1 MSRRFDQSPMLE
13 KPDLQDE
20 KLIDCL
26 RAHYPLPVMSVTF
39 LPLGA
44 DRNTAVY
51 RATVEDGTP
60 YFVKLRR
67 GDFDETTVLVPYLLH
82 TQGIR
87 QIIGP
92 LAARSGQ
99 VWVPLDEYKLTVSPF
114 VEGRDGYEIDLSDRH
129 WIEFGRALRGIHT
142 AVLPPALRAR
152 IPQET
157 YSPKGREIVKG
168 FQAQVE
174 DTTFADPVA
183 AELASLLRTQ
193 RDEINALVRGAEVL
207 AAVLQVWPLPLILC
221 HADIHAGN
229 VFITAHDDLY
239 IVDWDTLTLAP
250 KERDLM
256 FVGGG
261 LFRDTRTAEEEE
273 ALFYQGYGPAPVDPI
288 ALAYYRY
295 ERIVQDIAAY
305 CEQILATDEGGED
318 RANGL
323 QQLQSQFLPGGVVE
337 FAHRSGKC
345 LPPEFT
351 QVDFY

>member
-1 MSRRFDQSPMLE
+1 MLE
-13 KPDLQDE
+13 KPTLQDE
-20 KLIDCL
+20 RLIDCL
-26 RAHYPLPVMSVTF
+26 REHYELPVSAVAF

-51 RATVEDGTP
+51 RATLADGTP

-67 GDFDETTVLVPYLLH
+67 GDFDETTVLVPHLLH
-82 TQGIR
+82 AQGIR

-92 LAARSGQ
+92 LAARSGA

-114 VEGRDGYEIDLSDRH
+114 VEGRDAYEIDLADHH
-129 WIEFGRALRGIHT
+129 WIEFGQALQGLHA
-142 AVLPPALRAR
+142 AVLPLDLRAR
-152 IPQET
+152 LPQET
-157 YSPKGREIVKG
+157 YSPQWREIVKG

-174 DTTFADPVA
+174 TVPFADPVA
-183 AELASLLRTQ
+183 VELAAFMRLK
-193 RDEINALVRGAEVL
+193 RDEISALVTRAESL
-207 AAVLQVWPLPLILC
+207 AAVLRTRSLPLTLC

-229 VFITAHDDLY
+229 LLITAHGDLY
-239 IVDWDTLTLAP
+239 VVDWDTLILAP

-273 ALFYQGYGPAPVDPI
+273 TLFYEGYGPTAVDLV

-305 CEQILATDEGGED
+305 GEQILATEEGGAD

-323 QQLQSQFLPGGVVE
+323 QQLTSQFQPGGVVG
-337 FAHRSGKC
+337 FAHQTGKN
-345 LPPEFT
+345 LPPEIMRFSN
-351 QVDFY
+351 Y